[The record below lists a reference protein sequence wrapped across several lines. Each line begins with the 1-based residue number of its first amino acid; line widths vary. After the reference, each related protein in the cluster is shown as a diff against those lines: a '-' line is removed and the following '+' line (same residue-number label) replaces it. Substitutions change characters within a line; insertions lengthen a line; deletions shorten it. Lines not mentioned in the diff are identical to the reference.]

1 MSGYLYLGTQPEETG
16 DDQEYEFDFN
26 SLGLTGDDVVDYL
39 KMDSEWDSSEEVDKV
54 SNGEVKSWVD
64 HKKQGSEMVV
74 AVFWGTKFVIEGS

>member
-39 KMDSEWDSSEEVDKV
+39 KMDSE
-54 SNGEVKSWVD
+54 
-64 HKKQGSEMVV
+64 
-74 AVFWGTKFVIEGS
+74 